1 MPSLRAKLVMSEDFF
16 NTNQNEES
24 TVSSSNRVVSNIVN
38 ILPCVY
44 QLAYLTET
52 STIKFFTFN

>member
-1 MPSLRAKLVMSEDFF
+1 MPSLRAKLGMSGDLF

-52 STIKFFTFN
+52 STIKFVTFN

>member
-52 STIKFFTFN
+52 STIKFYF